1 MSNLSIKDQQQMS
14 NNQKHMQNASRE
26 IEDALQNKKAKIFKE
41 CDKIFLLVR
50 ILESKQL
57 LTCEEHEKIIFIAV

>member
-1 MSNLSIKDQQQMS
+1 MS

-26 IEDALQNKKAKIFKE
+26 IEDALQNEKGKIFKE
-41 CDKIFLLVR
+41 CDKIFLLVL

-57 LTCEEHEKIIFIAV
+57 LTCEEHDKIIFIAV